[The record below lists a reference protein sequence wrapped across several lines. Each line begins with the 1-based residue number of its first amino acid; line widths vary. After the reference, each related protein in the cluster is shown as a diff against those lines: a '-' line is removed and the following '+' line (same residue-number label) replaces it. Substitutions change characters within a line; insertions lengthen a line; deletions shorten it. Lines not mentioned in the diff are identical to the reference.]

1 MANFF
6 VFRRADIRYTEGMRL
21 RTKLML
27 LIAFPLLMAV
37 GGYWGAPLLVEPPEL
52 PEVRDTRIT
61 DRNGRLLGFA
71 LNEQGYRKQGL
82 PPGPLPQNLVAA
94 VTAAEDNR
102 FFSHGGVDAL
112 ALARACLGHLR
123 GTSRSGASTIT
134 MQLAKLLNPPT
145 ERSLS
150 AKMRES
156 LCARRLEM
164 RHSKEELLRAYLNT
178 ADFGNCCQ
186 GAEAAAGFY
195 FGKTCA
201 ELTLPE
207 AALLA
212 GLLQSPTR
220 RNPLRHPQAAL
231 ERRNAILKK
240 LGADTAAPLGVAV
253 HGNALPPVLCREAGQ
268 LTLDADLQADC
279 SRIAA
284 EEIERLQDRRITQAA
299 ALVLDNR
306 TGEVLAA
313 VPTAL
318 PSSPYGGSLNG
329 LATPRSAGS
338 TLKPFVYAQ
347 AFANGATPATVL
359 PDVPTLYRSSDG
371 VQAPRNYNE
380 HYMGPISIRT
390 ALACSQNVPAM
401 EALANYGGIPAF
413 LELMRRLGFEVRG
426 AEDSFG
432 LGLAIGNAHVTLTEL
447 ARAYSALARGGTL
460 PNLATHLPLRE
471 GETPRVLDE
480 RICYQ
485 TADIMADE
493 GARAPAFG
501 LGHNLSFPF
510 RCACKTGTS
519 SNFRDN
525 WCVGF
530 TAEYTVAVWVGNFD
544 NSSMRKVSGIS
555 GAGPIFR
562 RVFLRL
568 AEREKMSFPPRPA
581 GLCEVELD
589 TRTGLLPRADT
600 PEAFRRQELLLAPLT
615 RQGEYDAE
623 GRALLSSR
631 YAEWMQQQ
639 GDRRYFAVAED
650 SPTGRA
656 PAILIPGNGTTVTL
670 DPRLPENGSLLELR
684 STLPA
689 ATVRWHCNTLPIFR
703 RGNAWYARLSPGRH
717 TLHATDSNSGA
728 SATSSFR
735 VR

>member
-1 MANFF
+1 MFF
-6 VFRRADIRYTEGMRL
+6 IFRAEGMGYTGTMRR
-21 RTKLML
+21 RTKVL
-27 LIAFPLLMAV
+27 LTAAALLLLAA
-37 GGYWGAPLLVEPPEL
+37 GAYWLAPLLAETPDL
-52 PEVRDTRIT
+52 PTAQDTRLT
-61 DRNGRLLGFA
+61 DRHGQMLGFA
-71 LNEQGYRKQGL
+71 LNARGYREQSL
-82 PPGPLPQNLVAA
+82 PPGPLPPNLVAA
-94 VTAAEDNR
+94 VTAAEDKR

-134 MQLAKLLNPPT
+134 MQLAKLLRPPAP
-145 ERSLS
+145 RSFS
-150 AKMRES
+150 SKISES
-156 LCARRLEM
+156 LCARHLEM
-164 RHSKEELLRAYLNT
+164 RHSKEEILRAYLDT
-178 ADFGNCCQ
+178 ADFGNCCR
-186 GAEAAAGFY
+186 GVEAAAYFY

-201 ELTLPE
+201 DLTLPE
-207 AALLA
+207 SALLA

-231 ERRNAILKK
+231 ARRNAILCS
-240 LGADTAAPLGVAV
+240 LGADTSAPLGVAV
-253 HGNALPPVLCREAGQ
+253 HGNILPPTLCRKAGQ
-268 LTLDADLQADC
+268 LTLDAALQADC
-279 SRIAA
+279 ARIAA
-284 EEIERLQDRRITQAA
+284 EEVQRAADRNITQAA
-299 ALVLDNR
+299 VLVLDNR
-306 TGEVLAA
+306 TGEILAA
-313 VPTAL
+313 IPAAL
-318 PSSPYGGSLNG
+318 PESPHGGSLNG
-329 LATPRSAGS
+329 LVTPRSAGS
-338 TLKPFVYAQ
+338 ALKPFVYAQ

-371 VQAPRNYNE
+371 IQAPRNYND
-380 HYMGPISIRT
+380 HYLGPISIRT

-401 EALANYGGIPAF
+401 DALANYGGIPEF
-413 LELMRRLGFEVRG
+413 LDLLRRLGFEIRG

-447 ARAYSALARGGTL
+447 ARAYATLARGGTL
-460 PNLATHLPLRE
+460 PTIADRLPLQE
-471 GETPRVLDE
+471 SEAPRVLDA

-485 TADIMADE
+485 IADILSDTS
-493 GARAPAFG
+493 ARAPAFG

-568 AEREKMSFPPRPA
+568 AEREKLSFPPRPA
-581 GLCEVELD
+581 GLCETEVD

-600 PEAFRRQELLLAPLT
+600 PEAFRRRELLLAPLT

>member
-1 MANFF
+1 MGYTGTM
-6 VFRRADIRYTEGMRL
+6 RR
-21 RTKLML
+21 RTKVL
-27 LIAFPLLMAV
+27 LTAAALLLLAA
-37 GGYWGAPLLVEPPEL
+37 GAYWLAPLLAETPDL
-52 PEVRDTRIT
+52 PTAQDTRLT
-61 DRNGRLLGFA
+61 DRHGQMLGFA
-71 LNEQGYRKQGL
+71 LNARGYREQSL
-82 PPGPLPQNLVAA
+82 PPGPLPPNLVAA
-94 VTAAEDNR
+94 VTAAEDKR

-134 MQLAKLLNPPT
+134 MQLAKLLRPPAP
-145 ERSLS
+145 RSFSSKIL
-150 AKMRES
+150 ES
-156 LCARRLEM
+156 LCARHMEM
-164 RHSKEELLRAYLNT
+164 RHSKEEILRAYLDT
-178 ADFGNCCQ
+178 ADFGNCCR
-186 GAEAAAGFY
+186 GVESAAYFY

-201 ELTLPE
+201 DLTLPE
-207 AALLA
+207 SALLA

-231 ERRNAILKK
+231 ARRNAILCS
-240 LGADTAAPLGVAV
+240 LGADTSAPLGVAV
-253 HGNALPPVLCREAGQ
+253 HGNILPPTLCRKAGQ
-268 LTLDADLQADC
+268 LTLDAALQADC
-279 SRIAA
+279 ARITA
-284 EEIERLQDRRITQAA
+284 EEVQRAADRNITQAA
-299 ALVLDNR
+299 VLVLDNR
-306 TGEVLAA
+306 TGEILAA
-313 VPTAL
+313 IPAAL
-318 PSSPYGGSLNG
+318 PESPHGGSLNG
-329 LATPRSAGS
+329 LVTPRSAGS
-338 TLKPFVYAQ
+338 ALKPFVYAQ

-371 VQAPRNYNE
+371 IQAPRNYND
-380 HYMGPISIRT
+380 HYLGPISIRT

-401 EALANYGGIPAF
+401 DALANYGGIPEF
-413 LELMRRLGFEVRG
+413 LDLLRRLGFEIRG

-447 ARAYSALARGGTL
+447 ARAYATLARGGTL
-460 PNLATHLPLRE
+460 PTIADRLPLQE
-471 GETPRVLDE
+471 SEAPRVLDA

-485 TADIMADE
+485 IADILSDTS
-493 GARAPAFG
+493 ARAPAFG

-568 AEREKMSFPPRPA
+568 AEREKLSFPPRPA
-581 GLCEVELD
+581 GLCETEVD

-600 PEAFRRQELLLAPLT
+600 PEAFRRRELLLAPLT

-670 DPRLPENGSLLELR
+670 DPRLPGNGSLLELR